1 MATVDKNQQSMGK
14 TGTTGMGEVG
24 SPICNEAYNVIAA
37 LHSKLEGLE
46 AYRKFNRDAQSQ
58 IWQQLSQTDREQV
71 NLLIDEL
78 ERIVKNGKLRSGRG
92 PDGNYQS

>member
-1 MATVDKNQQSMGK
+1 MATVDKNQPNIAK
-14 TGTTGMGEVG
+14 TGTPGIDVG

-46 AYRKFNRDAQSQ
+46 AYRKFNRDAGTQ
-58 IWQQLSQTDREQV
+58 IWHQLSQVDRDGV
-71 NLLIDEL
+71 NLLVDEL
-78 ERIVKNGKLRSGRG
+78 ERLVKSGKLRSGRG